1 MNWYKRREI
10 IEFIRSQGGLPV
22 DGTGRALSPDEV
34 LVWFG
39 FDKLLTERE
48 QEEVKQE
55 IREMAEAR
63 AVSEWLRLGVRA

>member
-22 DGTGRALSPDEV
+22 DGIGRDLSRDEV

-55 IREMAEAR
+55 ICEMAEAQ
-63 AVSEWLRLGVRA
+63 AISEWMRLGVRG